1 MTDIIKENIKDE
13 NYIQTLIKRL
23 ELQRNEALNTVFVLE
38 TEMLKANS
46 IINSISEENKKL
58 KLELEGLKTTKDI

>member
-13 NYIQTLIKRL
+13 NYIQTLIKRV

-46 IINSISEENKKL
+46 IINSLSEENKKL
-58 KLELEGLKTTKDI
+58 KSELDDLKTTKEL

>member
-1 MTDIIKENIKDE
+1 MNDIIKENIKDE
-13 NYIQTLIKRL
+13 NYIQTLIKRV

-46 IINSISEENKKL
+46 IINSLSEENKKL
-58 KLELEGLKTTKDI
+58 KSELDDLKTTKEL

>member
-1 MTDIIKENIKDE
+1 MNDIIKENIKDE
-13 NYIQTLIKRL
+13 NYIQTLIKRV

-58 KLELEGLKTTKDI
+58 KSELDDLKTTKEL

>member
-13 NYIQTLIKRL
+13 NYIQTLIKRV

-46 IINSISEENKKL
+46 IINSLSEENKKL
-58 KLELEGLKTTKDI
+58 KSELDELKTTKDL

>member
-13 NYIQTLIKRL
+13 NYIQTLIKRV

-46 IINSISEENKKL
+46 IINSLSEENKKL
-58 KLELEGLKTTKDI
+58 KSELDELKTTKEL

>member
-13 NYIQTLIKRL
+13 NYIQTLIKRV

-46 IINSISEENKKL
+46 IINSLSEENKKL
-58 KLELEGLKTTKDI
+58 KSELEDLKTTKDL